1 MTSINLARVPAFCD
15 ALHVNNIQL
24 LRKYF
29 DISTRCKYF
38 SRRLSP
44 DDATTMTM
52 APHSENLA
60 PPLSSTPTRAST
72 SDALFSSDGLQA
84 RASSPPSSP
93 PGFPWEQ
100 KPVKPEATR
109 NAEAVTSPSPP
120 PLRPPMPP
128 TNAFS
133 ILGKRKPLESVSKN
147 ARPKKLAREDDGKRR
162 ASSSLTQMRMS
173 LGQTVQKKCK
183 QCGMEYTASDEEDR
197 RLHDKFHKQNT
208 EGVDVGKEF
217 VSKTAKTDLFE
228 GAKDGD
234 AIVSLW
240 CHDSYHRKRKGQAV
254 LEMVQSELGA
264 VPISEENI
272 WDAKH
277 SKMDGDEPMYRAYLY
292 VRGTKCV
299 GFLLAERIQRAK
311 RVVKPRNDPVKSLDK
326 TQEHQPTQGK
336 QTAVQALHARK
347 EAAEKAQQAIKDE
360 IQSADGKPLQ
370 LSEKEHPAILGISRI
385 WTSSTHRGQGIARS
399 LLSTTIGHHNK
410 RHAWAQ
416 QAREQV
422 LAEITPE
429 NETRKRVV
437 DSSFGQLKKLERKEQ
452 VAFSQP
458 TDSGARLARRW
469 YGKAYGWSVYLD

>member
-1 MTSINLARVPAFCD
+1 MI
-15 ALHVNNIQL
+15 
-24 LRKYF
+24 
-29 DISTRCKYF
+29 
-38 SRRLSP
+38 
-44 DDATTMTM
+44 M

-60 PPLSSTPTRAST
+60 PPLSSTPTRASI
-72 SDALFSSDGLQA
+72 SDTLFSSDGLQA

-109 NAEAVTSPSPP
+109 NAEAVTSSSPP
-120 PLRPPMPP
+120 PRPPMPA

-133 ILGKRKPLESVSKN
+133 ILGKRKPLESVSEN
-147 ARPKKLAREDDGKRR
+147 ARPKKLAREDDGKRK
-162 ASSSLTQMRMS
+162 ASPSLTQMRMS

-197 RLHDKFHKQNT
+197 KLHDKFHKQNT
-208 EGVDVGKEF
+208 EGIDVGKEF
-217 VSKTAKTDLFE
+217 VSKTAKTDLFK
-228 GAKDGD
+228 GAKDED
-234 AIVSLW
+234 AVVSLW
-240 CHDSYHRKRKGQAV
+240 CLDSYHRKRKGQAV

-264 VPISEENI
+264 VPIPEERI
-272 WDAKH
+272 WDVKQ
-277 SKMDGDEPMYRAYLY
+277 SEMDGDEPRYRAYLY

-299 GFLLAERIQRAK
+299 GFLLAESIQRAK
-311 RVVKPRNDPVKSLDK
+311 RVVKPKNDAVKPLDK
-326 TQEHQPTQGK
+326 NQQQPAQGK
-336 QTAVQALHARK
+336 QTAVQALQARK
-347 EAAEKAQQAIKDE
+347 DAAEKAQQAIRDE
-360 IQSADGKPLQ
+360 IQSADGKALQ
-370 LSEKEHPAILGISRI
+370 LSENEFAAILGISRI

-399 LLSTTIGHHNK
+399 LLSTAIGHHNK
-410 RHAWAQ
+410 RYAWVQ
-416 QAREQV
+416 QTREQV

-437 DSSFGQLKKLERKEQ
+437 ANSFGQLKKLERKEQ